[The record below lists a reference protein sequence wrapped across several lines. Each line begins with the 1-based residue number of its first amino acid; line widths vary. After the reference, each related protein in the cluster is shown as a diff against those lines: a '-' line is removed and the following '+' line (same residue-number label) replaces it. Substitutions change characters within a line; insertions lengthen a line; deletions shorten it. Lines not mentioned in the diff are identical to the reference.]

1 MEMDIEIYGNPCY
14 TDKNAQG
21 GDKVIC
27 QHCGKRLPDHVRIC
41 DLCGTAVEQQPEQ
54 AAGDLSFML
63 YQPESGQTPMES
75 PKTVC
80 VCAHCGR
87 RQAMAEVCDWC
98 GGPLDAQEQQN
109 AGILVAALFYQ
120 EALEEPS
127 PEAEEQ
133 EPEPPNKPKIQ
144 IPKKVLFVAMALL
157 LAMAVLF
164 GFLYGRK
171 KTVYLLT
178 ESVTSKSETSTT
190 VTYTYNSDGM
200 ITGYLTEKTNPPW
213 ASIITIPK
221 LNFTYEYDFKG
232 NIRSGKAWYG
242 NAEILI
248 DYIYQNGKLVDLE
261 ITLEDNDYY
270 ERRGLQLDI
279 QCDKNGR
286 LTRVALLGKD
296 GIAVQ
301 YCDYVYNKDGRM
313 VRETYGN
320 ARGST
325 VKIFDES
332 GKLQET
338 ETVYDGTV
346 QSRQASVYDDRGNL
360 LTELNYGK
368 GNVLQNWTDYIYD
381 YNGDK
386 LNALTIVYTKREADG
401 AESVESVNFDCRW
414 SGNQCTMTVIAVSTK
429 NEVLR
434 YDESSK
440 VVFVKNAQGNITKT
454 EVYRGEELIESVE
467 YKYQAFLVPY
477 DYQKQTI
484 ENNPLY
490 LSFLERL

>member
-1 MEMDIEIYGNPCY
+1 M
-14 TDKNAQG
+14 
-21 GDKVIC
+21 IC
-27 QHCGKRLPDHVRIC
+27 HHCGKRLPNHVRIC

-63 YQPESGQTPMES
+63 YQPESGQTPEEN
-75 PKTVC
+75 PKAVC

-87 RQAMAEVCDWC
+87 RQALAEVCDWC

-109 AGILVAALFYQ
+109 AGILEAALFYQ
-120 EALEEPS
+120 EAPGETA

-133 EPEPPNKPKIQ
+133 EPEPPQKPKIQ
-144 IPKKVLFVAMALL
+144 IPKKVLFAATALL
-157 LAMAVLF
+157 LAVVVLLVILL
-164 GFLYGRK
+164 GSK

-178 ESVTSKSETSTT
+178 ESVTSKNESSTT

-200 ITGYLTEKTNPPW
+200 ITGCLTEKTNPPW
-213 ASIITIPK
+213 ESIITIPK

-242 NAEILI
+242 DAEILI
-248 DYIYQNGKLVDLE
+248 DYIYENGKLVDLE
-261 ITLEDNDYY
+261 ITKEDKDYF
-270 ERRGLQLDI
+270 ESLGLQLDI
-279 QCDKNGR
+279 QCDENGR
-286 LTRVALLGKD
+286 LTRVALLEKD
-296 GIAVQ
+296 GTVKR
-301 YCDYVYNKDGRM
+301 YCAYAYDRDGRM
-313 VRETYGN
+313 TLETVSIGKRTNEKRFDEDGN
-320 ARGST
+320 LLSHT
-325 VKIFDES
+325 VKVENV
-332 GKLQET
+332 LQESILYT
-338 ETVYDGTV
+338 
-346 QSRQASVYDDRGNL
+346 YDDRGNL
-360 LTELNYGK
+360 LTKTSYRAA
-368 GNVLQNWTDYIYD
+368 NVLQNRMEYIYD

-401 AESVESVNFDCRW
+401 AESVESVHFDCSW
-414 SGNQCTMTVIAVSTK
+414 SGNQCTMTVLAVSTK
-429 NEVLR
+429 NEVLH

-467 YKYQAFLVPY
+467 YKYRAFLVPH

-490 LSFLERL
+490 LSFLESL